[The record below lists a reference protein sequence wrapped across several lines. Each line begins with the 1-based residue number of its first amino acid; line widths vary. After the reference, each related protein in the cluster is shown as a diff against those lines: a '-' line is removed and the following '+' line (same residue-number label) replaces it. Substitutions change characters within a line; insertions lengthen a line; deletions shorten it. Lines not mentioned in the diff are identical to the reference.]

1 MARPRLVSDD
11 TILDATRQV
20 LAELGPLKLT
30 LAAVGARV
38 GLAPPT
44 LMQRFGSKR
53 GLLLAS
59 AARSP
64 LMVKLAAEE
73 AAGRNASPL
82 ATLRD
87 FALSAVAHIKHRE
100 ELGNGL
106 GFVQLD
112 VADPE
117 FRQHALAH
125 SAAIVDSC
133 DTFYRAA
140 VEVGELRADTDVP
153 ALARH
158 TLVCFNGALQVWAV
172 NGWGSLTEFLT
183 EQLDLMI
190 GPYLRS
196 DGVSARSG
204 LLPGHDGLQRDPER
218 AADSGRAE
226 S

>member
-1 MARPRLVSDD
+1 MARPRLISDD
-11 TILDATRQV
+11 AVLDATRQV
-20 LAELGPLKLT
+20 LAELGPTKLT

-64 LMVKLAAEE
+64 EMVLRAVREAE
-73 AAGRNASPL
+73 ARNTSPL

-87 FALSAVAHIKHRE
+87 FALSSVAHIKHRE

-117 FRQHALAH
+117 FRAHALAH
-125 SAAIVDSC
+125 SAAIVDSSA
-133 DTFYRAA
+133 RLLAA
-140 VEVGELRADTDVP
+140 AQQAGELKPDVDVL
-153 ALARH
+153 ALARL

-172 NGWGSLTEFLT
+172 NGWGTLTDFLRD
-183 EQLDLMI
+183 QLDLLLS
-190 GPYLRS
+190 PYL
-196 DGVSARSG
+196 
-204 LLPGHDGLQRDPER
+204 PE
-218 AADSGRAE
+218 
-226 S
+226 

>member
-11 TILDATRQV
+11 AILDATRQV
-20 LAELGPLKLT
+20 LAESGPVKLT
-30 LAAVGARV
+30 LATVGARV

-64 LMVKLAAEE
+64 LMVLREVEE
-73 AAGRNASPL
+73 AEARNTSPL
-82 ATLRD
+82 ATVRD
-87 FALSAVAHIKHRE
+87 FALTSVAHIKHRE

-106 GFVQLD
+106 WFVQLD

-117 FRQHALAH
+117 FPRHAQAH
-125 SAAIVDSC
+125 SAAIVNSC
-133 DTFYRAA
+133 ARLYRAA
-140 VEVGELRADTDVP
+140 EEAGELRPDTDVQ

-172 NGWGSLTEFLT
+172 NGWGSLTEFVA
-183 EQLDLMI
+183 EQLDLMLA
-190 GPYLRS
+190 PYLS
-196 DGVSARSG
+196 
-204 LLPGHDGLQRDPER
+204 QE
-218 AADSGRAE
+218 
-226 S
+226 

>member
-1 MARPRLVSDD
+1 VARPRLVSDD
-11 TILDATRQV
+11 KILDATCQV
-20 LAELGPLKLT
+20 LAELGPVKLT
-30 LAAVGARV
+30 LAAVGERV

-64 LMVKLAAEE
+64 LMVLRALEE
-73 AAGRNASPL
+73 AEARNTSPL

-87 FALSAVAHIKHRE
+87 FALAAVAHIKHRE

-106 GFVQLD
+106 GIVQLD

-117 FRQHALAH
+117 FRRHAVAY

-133 DTFYRAA
+133 TRLYLAA
-140 VEVGELRADTDVP
+140 QEAGELRPDTDVS

-158 TLVCFNGALQVWAV
+158 TLVCLNGALQVWAV
-172 NGWGSLTEFLT
+172 NGWGSLSEFLT
-183 EQLDLMI
+183 EQLDLTI
-190 GPYLRS
+190 APYLS
-196 DGVSARSG
+196 
-204 LLPGHDGLQRDPER
+204 HD
-218 AADSGRAE
+218 
-226 S
+226 

>member
-11 TILDATRQV
+11 AILDATRQV
-20 LAELGPLKLT
+20 LAELGPVKLT
-30 LAAVGARV
+30 LAAVGSRV

-73 AAGRNASPL
+73 AAARNASPL

-87 FALSAVAHIKHRE
+87 FALSAAAHIKRRE
-100 ELGNGL
+100 ELGN

-133 DTFYRAA
+133 ETFYRAA
-140 VEVGELRADTDVP
+140 VEVGELREDTDVP

-172 NGWGSLTEFLT
+172 NGWGSLPEFLT
-183 EQLDLMI
+183 DQLDLMI
-190 GPYLRS
+190 APYL
-196 DGVSARSG
+196 SA
-204 LLPGHDGLQRDPER
+204 
-218 AADSGRAE
+218 GRTRR
-226 S
+226 

>member
-11 TILDATRQV
+11 VILDATRQV
-20 LAELGPLKLT
+20 LAELGPVKLT

-38 GLAPPT
+38 GLAAPT
-44 LMQRFGSKR
+44 LVQRFGSKR

-64 LMVKLAAEE
+64 VMVLRAAEE
-73 AAGRNASPL
+73 AEARNTSPL
-82 ATLRD
+82 ATLRA
-87 FALSAVAHIKHRE
+87 FALTAVAHIKHRE

-117 FRQHALAH
+117 FRKHALAH

-133 DTFYRAA
+133 ARLYRAA
-140 VEVGELRADTDVP
+140 QDAGELRPDADVP

-172 NGWGSLTEFLT
+172 NGWGSLSEFLS
-183 EQLDLMI
+183 EQLDLMLA
-190 GPYLRS
+190 PYL
-196 DGVSARSG
+196 A
-204 LLPGHDGLQRDPER
+204 QE
-218 AADSGRAE
+218 
-226 S
+226 

>member
-1 MARPRLVSDD
+1 MARPRLISDD
-11 TILDATRQV
+11 AILDATRQV
-20 LAELGPLKLT
+20 LAELGPAKLT
-30 LAAVGARV
+30 LAAVGARI

-64 LMVKLAAEE
+64 LMVLRAVEE
-73 AAGRNASPL
+73 AEARNTSPL

-87 FALSAVAHIKHRE
+87 FALSSVAHIERRE

-117 FRQHALAH
+117 FRAHALAH
-125 SAAIVDSC
+125 SAAIVDSSARLL
-133 DTFYRAA
+133 TAA
-140 VEVGELRADTDVP
+140 QEAGELKPDADIT
-153 ALARH
+153 ALARL

-172 NGWGSLTEFLT
+172 NGWGSLTDFLRD
-183 EQLDLMI
+183 QLDLLLS
-190 GPYLRS
+190 PYTT
-196 DGVSARSG
+196 
-204 LLPGHDGLQRDPER
+204 E
-218 AADSGRAE
+218 
-226 S
+226 

>member
-1 MARPRLVSDD
+1 MARPRLISDD
-11 TILDATRQV
+11 AILDATRQV
-20 LAELGPLKLT
+20 LAELGPTKLT

-64 LMVKLAAEE
+64 QMVLLAAAE
-73 AAGRNASPL
+73 AEARNTSPL

-87 FALSAVAHIKHRE
+87 FALSSVAHIKHRE

-117 FRQHALAH
+117 FRAHALAH
-125 SAAIVDSC
+125 SAAIVDS
-133 DTFYRAA
+133 TTRLLLAA
-140 VEVGELRADTDVP
+140 QQAGELKPEADVP
-153 ALARH
+153 ALARL

-172 NGWGSLTEFLT
+172 NGWGSLTDFLRD
-183 EQLDLMI
+183 QLDLLLS
-190 GPYLRS
+190 PYLT
-196 DGVSARSG
+196 
-204 LLPGHDGLQRDPER
+204 E
-218 AADSGRAE
+218 
-226 S
+226 

>member
-1 MARPRLVSDD
+1 MMVHKLGMVGMARPRLVSDD
-11 TILDATRQV
+11 AILDATRQV
-20 LAELGPLKLT
+20 LAELGPVKLT

-38 GLAPPT
+38 GLAAPT
-44 LMQRFGSKR
+44 LVQRFGSKR

-64 LMVKLAAEE
+64 VMVLRAVEE
-73 AAGRNASPL
+73 AEARNTSPL
-82 ATLRD
+82 AILRD
-87 FALSAVAHIKHRE
+87 FALTAVAHIKHRE

-117 FRQHALAH
+117 FRKHALAH

-133 DTFYRAA
+133 ARLYRAA
-140 VEVGELRADTDVP
+140 QDAGELRPEADVP

-172 NGWGSLTEFLT
+172 NGWGSLSEFLS
-183 EQLDLMI
+183 EQLDLMLA
-190 GPYLRS
+190 PYL
-196 DGVSARSG
+196 A
-204 LLPGHDGLQRDPER
+204 QE
-218 AADSGRAE
+218 
-226 S
+226 

>member
-1 MARPRLVSDD
+1 MAIHKLGGDRMARPRLVSDD
-11 TILDATRQV
+11 VILDATREV

-30 LAAVGARV
+30 LAAVGSRV

-64 LMVKLAAEE
+64 VMVQRLAELV
-73 AAGRNASPL
+73 AGRNTSPL

-87 FALSAVAHIKHRE
+87 FALSAVAHIEHRE
-100 ELGNGL
+100 QLGNGL

-133 DTFYRAA
+133 DRFYRAA
-140 VEVGELRADTDVP
+140 VEAGELRADTDVP

-172 NGWGSLTEFLT
+172 NGWGSLTEFLSA
-183 EQLDLMI
+183 QLDLMI
-190 GPYLRS
+190 APYLI
-196 DGVSARSG
+196 
-204 LLPGHDGLQRDPER
+204 QE
-218 AADSGRAE
+218 
-226 S
+226 

>member
-1 MARPRLVSDD
+1 MAIHKLGGGAMARPRLVSDD
-11 TILDATRQV
+11 VILDATREV
-20 LAELGPLKLT
+20 LAELGPVKLT
-30 LAAVGARV
+30 LAAVGSRV

-64 LMVKLAAEE
+64 LMVQRLAEE
-73 AAGRNASPL
+73 VAGRNSSPL

-87 FALSAVAHIKHRE
+87 FALSAVAHIEHRE
-100 ELGNGL
+100 QLGNGL

-117 FRQHALAH
+117 FRRHALAH

-133 DTFYRAA
+133 DRFYRAA
-140 VEVGELRADTDVP
+140 MEAGELRADTDVP

-172 NGWGSLTEFLT
+172 NGWGPLTGFLA

-190 GPYLRS
+190 APYLI
-196 DGVSARSG
+196 
-204 LLPGHDGLQRDPER
+204 QE
-218 AADSGRAE
+218 
-226 S
+226 

>member
-1 MARPRLVSDD
+1 MARPRLISDD
-11 TILDATRQV
+11 AILDATRQV
-20 LAELGPLKLT
+20 LAELGPAKLT
-30 LAAVGARV
+30 LAAVGARI

-64 LMVKLAAEE
+64 LMVLRAVEE
-73 AAGRNASPL
+73 AEARNTSPL

-87 FALSAVAHIKHRE
+87 FALSSVAHIERRE

-117 FRQHALAH
+117 FRAHALAH
-125 SAAIVDSC
+125 SAAIVDSSARLL
-133 DTFYRAA
+133 TAA
-140 VEVGELRADTDVP
+140 QGAGELKPDADIT
-153 ALARH
+153 ALARL

-172 NGWGSLTEFLT
+172 NGWGSLTDFLRD
-183 EQLDLMI
+183 QLDLLLS
-190 GPYLRS
+190 PYTT
-196 DGVSARSG
+196 
-204 LLPGHDGLQRDPER
+204 E
-218 AADSGRAE
+218 
-226 S
+226 

>member
-1 MARPRLVSDD
+1 MARPRLVSDEV
-11 TILDATRQV
+11 ILDATREV

-30 LAAVGARV
+30 LAAVGVRA
-38 GLAPPT
+38 GLAAPT

-64 LMVKLAAEE
+64 LMVQRLAAAVAE
-73 AAGRNASPL
+73 RNSSPL
-82 ATLRD
+82 AALRD
-87 FALSAVAHIKHRE
+87 FALSSVAHIERRE
-100 ELGNGL
+100 QLGNGL

-112 VADPE
+112 VADPD

-133 DTFYRAA
+133 DRFYREA
-140 VEVGELRADTDVP
+140 VQAGELRADTDVP

-158 TLVCFNGALQVWAV
+158 TLVCFNGTLQVWAV

-183 EQLDLMI
+183 EQLDLLI
-190 GPYLRS
+190 APHLI
-196 DGVSARSG
+196 
-204 LLPGHDGLQRDPER
+204 E
-218 AADSGRAE
+218 E
-226 S
+226 

>member
-1 MARPRLVSDD
+1 VARPRLISDD
-11 TILDATRQV
+11 VILDATNHV
-20 LAELGPLKLT
+20 LAELGPTKLT

-53 GLLLAS
+53 GLMLAT

-64 LMVKLAAEE
+64 LMVLRAVEE
-73 AAGRNASPL
+73 AERRNTSPL

-87 FALSAVAHIKHRE
+87 FALTAVAHIKHRE

-112 VADPE
+112 VADPG

-133 DTFYRAA
+133 TRLYRAA
-140 VEVGELRADTDVP
+140 QEAGELRPDTDVP

-172 NGWGSLTEFLT
+172 NGWGALPEFLAD
-183 EQLDLMI
+183 QLDLMLS
-190 GPYLRS
+190 PYL
-196 DGVSARSG
+196 
-204 LLPGHDGLQRDPER
+204 LQE
-218 AADSGRAE
+218 
-226 S
+226 

>member
-1 MARPRLVSDD
+1 MARPRQVSDD
-11 TILDATRQV
+11 AILDATRQV
-20 LAELGPLKLT
+20 LAEFGPLKLT
-30 LAAVGARV
+30 LAAVGSRV

-59 AARSP
+59 AARLP
-64 LMVKLAAEE
+64 LMVRLAAEE
-73 AAGRNASPL
+73 AAARNTSPL

-87 FALSAVAHIKHRE
+87 FALSSVAHIKRRE
-100 ELGNGL
+100 ELGNG
-106 GFVQLD
+106 FVQLE

-125 SAAIVDSC
+125 SAAFVDSC
-133 DTFYRAA
+133 ATFYRAA
-140 VEVGELRADTDVP
+140 VEAGELRADTDVP

-172 NGWGSLTEFLT
+172 NGWGSPAEFLT

-190 GPYLRS
+190 APYLS
-196 DGVSARSG
+196 GDVELSAGTTR
-204 LLPGHDGLQRDPER
+204 R
-218 AADSGRAE
+218 
-226 S
+226 

>member
-1 MARPRLVSDD
+1 MARPRLISDD
-11 TILDATRQV
+11 AILDATRQV
-20 LAELGPLKLT
+20 LAELGPTKLT
-30 LAAVGARV
+30 LAAVGARI

-64 LMVKLAAEE
+64 LMVLRAVAEAE
-73 AAGRNASPL
+73 ARNTSPL

-87 FALSAVAHIKHRE
+87 FALSSVAHIQHRE

-117 FRQHALAH
+117 FRAHALAH
-125 SAAIVDSC
+125 TAAIVDSSA
-133 DTFYRAA
+133 RLLAA
-140 VEVGELRADTDVP
+140 AQEAGELKPDVDIA
-153 ALARH
+153 ALARL

-172 NGWGSLTEFLT
+172 TGWGSLTDFLRA
-183 EQLDLMI
+183 QLDLLLS
-190 GPYLRS
+190 PYTT
-196 DGVSARSG
+196 
-204 LLPGHDGLQRDPER
+204 E
-218 AADSGRAE
+218 
-226 S
+226 